1 MFPSV
6 PDASST
12 HHGSHAPPSTPALA
26 AGRSPPFTSASAPSY
41 PVAGRAPPS
50 SPVGPRPPLWAARV
64 HPPHPS
70 PRSSSSPR
78 IPLLPPKPWPRSASS
93 AHARARIRPWHPSDG
108 ARTPSTAS
116 TCSVLVAAVAVKR
129 VGPLVSGSI
138 GEKKASSELDGDG
151 DEPPLL
157 LSPSVVC
164 NCPLLSMSCWLVAT
178 ALPRWNSC
186 STRLR

>member
-116 TCSVLVAAVAVKR
+116 TCSGLCLATNL
-129 VGPLVSGSI
+129 PPQ
-138 GEKKASSELDGDG
+138 SEY
-151 DEPPLL
+151 
-157 LSPSVVC
+157 
-164 NCPLLSMSCWLVAT
+164 
-178 ALPRWNSC
+178 
-186 STRLR
+186 